1 MGAGLQLWAEDLRL
15 LGWLHTL
22 ERDRKILLALAAA
35 GFPEGLVIG
44 ASEEAGAMRDA
55 LSGLA
60 TAVLNQEALDDELAA
75 DYAAIYLTHAY
86 RASPCESVWRDEDH
100 LAWQGPTFAVRA
112 WYRRYGLAVADW
124 RTLPD
129 DHLAYQL
136 EFVAWLLEKDE
147 TEAAAR
153 FLDAHLLTWLPDFS
167 CRVAQRAATPFYRA
181 LADVTLAAVTG
192 LRRELPTVETG
203 AEVPAVEHATI
214 EPLQFVARDT
224 WFAKP

>member
-1 MGAGLQLWAEDLRL
+1 MGAGLPLWAEDLRL
-15 LGWLHTL
+15 LGWLHTR
-22 ERDRKILLALAAA
+22 ERDREILLALAAD
-35 GFPEGLVIG
+35 GFPEGLAIG
-44 ASEEAGAMRDA
+44 ASEEAGAMRAA

-60 TAVLNQEALDDELAA
+60 TAVPGPEAADDELAA

-86 RASPCESVWRDEDH
+86 RASPCESVWHDKDH
-100 LAWQGPTFAVRA
+100 LAWQEPTFAVRA

-136 EFVAWLLEKDE
+136 EFVARLLEKDE

-167 CRVAQRAATPFYRA
+167 RRVAQRAATPFYRA
-181 LADVTLAAVTG
+181 LANVTLATVTG
-192 LRRELPTVETG
+192 LRRKLPSVEPE
-203 AEVPAVEHATI
+203 AEMLAVEQAALV
-214 EPLQFVARDT
+214 PLQFVARET
-224 WFAKP
+224 WLAEP